1 MATYGYRC
9 PRDGA
14 FDVVRPMGTALPS
27 ESCPSCGTP
36 ASRQWTPPLLSTAD
50 RRAMALVD
58 STKATAERPAV
69 VDAPPPRPR
78 DRRRT
83 VTTRENPRLARLPR
97 P

>member
-14 FDVVRPMGTALPS
+14 FDVVRPIGTAPAS
-27 ESCPSCGTP
+27 HVCPACGDP
-36 ASRQWTPPLLSTAD
+36 ASRHWTPPMLSTAD
-50 RRAMALVD
+50 RRSMALVD
-58 STKATAERPAV
+58 ATKATAERPAV

-83 VTTRENPRLARLPR
+83 VTTRENPRLAGLPR